1 MADTSF
7 FDKFFSADNN
17 PAIQSLKGL
26 PTDAL
31 EFLRSLEPDKS
42 LPLTVGD
49 KFKQDIYNIP
59 TTVGQGA
66 LGTAEAIDA
75 LLNSD
80 SPIVAGLK
88 DGTISESGVNLDGVD
103 LVQVLGDNLQT
114 NMFPEELINVGPNQR
129 PVLDPSGEGRIKA
142 RPTTMG
148 EFELT
153 GKNLEPYNPIGG
165 LQTIDPELQSE
176 AFGDLEFEL
185 EKEKQRKIDA
195 ENFRKQEEKLTQG
208 GLNSMTIAESDKIN
222 AESKKMTQ
230 EQQEEGFLS
239 AMDDFFE
246 GARGAGPEVPKDRTI
261 AEYKKAFSEATG
273 IDTSGKVDKK
283 DALMAFGLALMQNK
297 AGKNINISKMLT
309 EVGVAGEKALPA
321 LEKAKERARQGALA
335 GGKYALQTQ
344 SSDKAVRAAA
354 EEKML
359 NRDKYWVYKK
369 GTSDKPFEGFNTGQF
384 EDLNKYELD
393 KLMKDP
399 KFQEQYEF
407 VSSNDRMDVL
417 AKREAA
423 YIAAND
429 LGEQWEKSE
438 PVSLIGGKWEEAPEV
453 FQVTSSN
460 IKSNWKGDRSVLKLL
475 GQDAKF
481 TVRQFQSYQED
492 IFKDEKKF
500 DELINNINRGV
511 SIPGQ
516 IGGSIKEFFIG
527 MGISGIDT
535 STPAKAKQALK
546 NFAIDNAT
554 EILKESGKTLS
565 DGDRKLVAQRVGEIS
580 WGNANPELIKRQIK
594 DVYDLIVVKAQ
605 KNLDTAIENLNS
617 NYGIPIS
624 SSSSNSGQSAPTKE
638 EIVEFNKMYGTK
650 FTMETFPKD

>member
-1 MADTSF
+1 M
-7 FDKFFSADNN
+7 
-17 PAIQSLKGL
+17 
-26 PTDAL
+26 
-31 EFLRSLEPDKS
+31 
-42 LPLTVGD
+42 
-49 KFKQDIYNIP
+49 
-59 TTVGQGA
+59 
-66 LGTAEAIDA
+66 
-75 LLNSD
+75 
-80 SPIVAGLK
+80 
-88 DGTISESGVNLDGVD
+88 
-103 LVQVLGDNLQT
+103 
-114 NMFPEELINVGPNQR
+114 
-129 PVLDPSGEGRIKA
+129 PV
-142 RPTTMG
+142 
-148 EFELT
+148 
-153 GKNLEPYNPIGG
+153 
-165 LQTIDPELQSE
+165 
-176 AFGDLEFEL
+176 
-185 EKEKQRKIDA
+185 
-195 ENFRKQEEKLTQG
+195 
-208 GLNSMTIAESDKIN
+208 AESDKVKK
-222 AESKKMTQ
+222 ESAALTKKDA
-230 EQQEEGFLS
+230 EEGFMS

-246 GARGAGPEVPKDRTI
+246 NARGTGPEVPKKRTI
-261 AEYKKAFSEATG
+261 KEYKKAFSEATG
-273 IDTSGKVDKK
+273 IDVSGKVDKS
-283 DALMAFGLALMQNK
+283 AFLMSIGLGLLQNK
-297 AGKNINISKMLT
+297 AGKNFNVSKLL
-309 EVGVAGEKALPA
+309 EASGKAVEEALPA

-384 EDLNKYELD
+384 KDLNKYELD

-399 KFQEQYEF
+399 KFQEQYDF

-475 GQDAKF
+475 GQDAEF

-594 DVYDLIVVKAQ
+594 DEILNAPYLKMVKR
-605 KNLDTAIENLNS
+605 
-617 NYGIPIS
+617 
-624 SSSSNSGQSAPTKE
+624 
-638 EIVEFNKMYGTK
+638 
-650 FTMETFPKD
+650 

>member
-1 MADTSF
+1 MAEESIFDQLK
-7 FDKFFSADNN
+7 DKFSYENIMGLLGEPSAVISEFADSKDRTIPGDVLDQIIQQGKNIVPNIAIGAENTATGIQNILSAD
-17 PAIQSLKGL
+17 S
-26 PTDAL
+26 
-31 EFLRSLEPDKS
+31 S
-42 LPLTVGD
+42 
-49 KFKQDIYNIP
+49 
-59 TTVGQGA
+59 
-66 LGTAEAIDA
+66 
-75 LLNSD
+75 
-80 SPIVAGLK
+80 IVRGLK
-88 DGTISESGVNLDGVD
+88 DGTISEQELLDSGYDFTGID
-103 LVQVLGDNLQT
+103 LADVLPSSEFGPSVPKE
-114 NMFPEELINVGPNQR
+114 FINVPPGQSNIFDPTGQQLFKDKNKDIQDL
-129 PVLDPSGEGRIKA
+129 LDNA
-142 RPTTMG
+142 D
-148 EFELT
+148 ELSDL
-153 GKNLEPYNPIGG
+153 GF
-165 LQTIDPELQSE
+165 IDVTQ
-176 AFGDLEFEL
+176 FDV
-185 EKEKQRKIDA
+185 EKEDKRKIDA
-195 ENFRKQEEKLTQG
+195 QNFRDTETDLVNKLQG
-208 GLNSMTIAESDKIN
+208 GLQSMPVAESDKVKK
-222 AESKKMTQ
+222 ESAALTKKDA
-230 EQQEEGFLS
+230 EEGFMS

-246 GARGAGPEVPKDRTI
+246 NARGTGPEVPKKRTI
-261 AEYKKAFSEATG
+261 KEYKKAFSEATG
-273 IDTSGKVDKK
+273 IDVSGKVDKS
-283 DALMAFGLALMQNK
+283 AFLMSIGLGLLQNK
-297 AGKNINISKMLT
+297 AGKNFNVSKLL
-309 EVGVAGEKALPA
+309 EASGKAVEEALPA

-384 EDLNKYELD
+384 KDLNKYELD

-399 KFQEQYEF
+399 KFQEQYDF

-475 GQDAKF
+475 GQDAEF

-500 DELINNINRGV
+500 DELINNINQGV

-565 DGDRKLVAQRVGEIS
+565 DGDRRLVAQRVGEIS

-617 NYGIPIS
+617 NYGISIS
-624 SSSSNSGQSAPTKE
+624 SSSSNSGQSAPTKA
-638 EIVEFNKMYGTK
+638 EINEFNTMYGTD
-650 FTMETFPKD
+650 FTVETFPKD

>member
-1 MADTSF
+1 MAEESIFDQLK
-7 FDKFFSADNN
+7 DKFSYENIMGLLGEPSAVISEFADSKDRTIPGDVLDQIIQQGKNIVPNIAIGAENTATGIQNILSAD
-17 PAIQSLKGL
+17 S
-26 PTDAL
+26 
-31 EFLRSLEPDKS
+31 S
-42 LPLTVGD
+42 
-49 KFKQDIYNIP
+49 
-59 TTVGQGA
+59 
-66 LGTAEAIDA
+66 
-75 LLNSD
+75 
-80 SPIVAGLK
+80 IVRGLK
-88 DGTISESGVNLDGVD
+88 DGTISEQELLDSGYDFTGID
-103 LVQVLGDNLQT
+103 LADVLPSSEFGPSVPKE
-114 NMFPEELINVGPNQR
+114 FINVPPGQSNIFDPTGQQLFKDKNKDIQDL
-129 PVLDPSGEGRIKA
+129 LDNA
-142 RPTTMG
+142 D
-148 EFELT
+148 ELSDL
-153 GKNLEPYNPIGG
+153 GF
-165 LQTIDPELQSE
+165 IDVTQ
-176 AFGDLEFEL
+176 FDV
-185 EKEKQRKIDA
+185 EKEDKRKIDA
-195 ENFRKQEEKLTQG
+195 QNFRDTETDLVNKLQG
-208 GLNSMTIAESDKIN
+208 GLQSMPVAESDKVKK
-222 AESKKMTQ
+222 ESAALTKKDA
-230 EQQEEGFLS
+230 EEGFMS

-246 GARGAGPEVPKDRTI
+246 NARGTGPEVPKKRTI
-261 AEYKKAFSEATG
+261 KEYKKAFSEATG
-273 IDTSGKVDKK
+273 IDVSGKVDKS
-283 DALMAFGLALMQNK
+283 AFLMSIGLGLLQNK
-297 AGKNINISKMLT
+297 AGKNFNVSKLL
-309 EVGVAGEKALPA
+309 EASGKAVEEALPA

-384 EDLNKYELD
+384 KDLNKYELD

-399 KFQEQYEF
+399 KFQEQYDF

-500 DELINNINRGV
+500 DELINNINQGV

-565 DGDRKLVAQRVGEIS
+565 DGDRRLVAQRVGEIS

-617 NYGIPIS
+617 NYGISIS
-624 SSSSNSGQSAPTKE
+624 SSSSNSGQSAPTKA
-638 EIVEFNKMYGTK
+638 EINEFNTMYGTD
-650 FTMETFPKD
+650 FTVETFPKD

>member
-88 DGTISESGVNLDGVD
+88 DGTISEGDVNLDGVD

-114 NMFPEELINVGPNQR
+114 DMLPEELKNVGPGQMNR
-129 PVLDPSGEGRIKA
+129 FDPTGAGRIKA

-297 AGKNINISKMLT
+297 AGKGLNVGKML
-309 EVGVAGEKALPA
+309 ESVGEAGDKALPA

-354 EEKML
+354 NEKMM

-369 GTSDKPFEGFNTGQF
+369 GTNDKPFEGFETGQF

-393 KLMKDP
+393 KLVKDP
-399 KFQEQYEF
+399 KFQEQYDF
-407 VSSNDRMDVL
+407 ISGKDRFEILKTRAEGIDL
-417 AKREAA
+417 GDEWT
-423 YIAAND
+423 ND
-429 LGEQWEKSE
+429 LKN
-438 PVSLIGGKWEEAPEV
+438 VSLIGGKADDLPSALVVAGHPADANYGGTASARYKLGESKDGVVRRFADYQTEIVANEEKLSLLIE
-453 FQVTSSN
+453 N
-460 IKSNWKGDRSVLKLL
+460 IQAGI
-475 GQDAKF
+475 
-481 TVRQFQSYQED
+481 T
-492 IFKDEKKF
+492 
-500 DELINNINRGV
+500 
-511 SIPGQ
+511 IPGQ
-516 IGGSIKEFFIG
+516 LYSKVKQLGKSFG
-527 MGISGIDT
+527 MPVDT
-535 STPAKAKQALK
+535 SSVASAQQSLA
-546 NFAIDNAT
+546 NIAIDNVL
-554 EILKESGKTLS
+554 EILKESGRTISEGERTRVEK
-565 DGDRKLVAQRVGEIS
+565 RVGDIDMS
-580 WGNANPELIKRQIK
+580 LAGSDPELVLNQVRY
-594 DVYDLIVVKAQ
+594 VYNMVVTSPQRDLDNALEGFK
-605 KNLDTAIENLNS
+605 ENFGYS
-617 NYGIPIS
+617 IS
-624 SSSSNSGQSAPTKE
+624 GGSNSTLPTEQELEQVNALRKSRGE
-638 EIVEFNKMYGTK
+638 EPL
-650 FTMETFPKD
+650 TMESY

>member
-1 MADTSF
+1 MAEESIFDQLK
-7 FDKFFSADNN
+7 DKFSYENIMGLLGEPSAVISEFADSKDRTIPGDVLDQIIQQGKNIVPNIAIGAENTATGIQNILSAD
-17 PAIQSLKGL
+17 S
-26 PTDAL
+26 
-31 EFLRSLEPDKS
+31 S
-42 LPLTVGD
+42 
-49 KFKQDIYNIP
+49 
-59 TTVGQGA
+59 
-66 LGTAEAIDA
+66 
-75 LLNSD
+75 
-80 SPIVAGLK
+80 IVRGLK
-88 DGTISESGVNLDGVD
+88 DGTISEQELLDSGYDFTGID
-103 LVQVLGDNLQT
+103 LADVLPSSEFGPSVPKE
-114 NMFPEELINVGPNQR
+114 FINVPPGQSNIFDPTGQQLFKDKNKDIQDL
-129 PVLDPSGEGRIKA
+129 LDNA
-142 RPTTMG
+142 D
-148 EFELT
+148 ELSDL
-153 GKNLEPYNPIGG
+153 GF
-165 LQTIDPELQSE
+165 IDVTQ
-176 AFGDLEFEL
+176 FDV
-185 EKEKQRKIDA
+185 EKEDKRKIDA
-195 ENFRKQEEKLTQG
+195 QNFRDTETDLVNNLQG
-208 GLNSMTIAESDKIN
+208 GLQSMPVAESDKVKK
-222 AESKKMTQ
+222 ESAALTKKDA
-230 EQQEEGFLS
+230 EEGFMS

-246 GARGAGPEVPKDRTI
+246 NARGTGPEVPKKRTI
-261 AEYKKAFSEATG
+261 KEYKKAFSEATG
-273 IDTSGKVDKK
+273 IDVSGKVDKS
-283 DALMAFGLALMQNK
+283 AFLMSIGLGLLQNK
-297 AGKNINISKMLT
+297 AGKNFNVSKLL
-309 EVGVAGEKALPA
+309 EASGKAVEEALPA

-384 EDLNKYELD
+384 KDLNKYELD

-399 KFQEQYEF
+399 KFQEQYDF

-500 DELINNINRGV
+500 DELINNINQGV

-617 NYGIPIS
+617 NYGISIS
-624 SSSSNSGQSAPTKE
+624 SSSSNSGQSAPTKA
-638 EIVEFNKMYGTK
+638 EINEFNTMYGTD
-650 FTMETFPKD
+650 FTVETFPKD

>member
-1 MADTSF
+1 MAEESIFDQLK
-7 FDKFFSADNN
+7 DKFSYENIMGLLGEPSAVISEFADSKDRTIPGDVLDQIIQQGKNIVPNIAIGAENTATGIQNILSAD
-17 PAIQSLKGL
+17 S
-26 PTDAL
+26 
-31 EFLRSLEPDKS
+31 S
-42 LPLTVGD
+42 
-49 KFKQDIYNIP
+49 
-59 TTVGQGA
+59 
-66 LGTAEAIDA
+66 
-75 LLNSD
+75 
-80 SPIVAGLK
+80 IVRGLK
-88 DGTISESGVNLDGVD
+88 DGTISEQELLDSGYDFTGID
-103 LVQVLGDNLQT
+103 LADVLPSSEFGPSVPKE
-114 NMFPEELINVGPNQR
+114 FINVPPGQSNIFDPTGQQLFKDKNKDIQDL
-129 PVLDPSGEGRIKA
+129 LDNA
-142 RPTTMG
+142 D
-148 EFELT
+148 ELSDL
-153 GKNLEPYNPIGG
+153 GF
-165 LQTIDPELQSE
+165 IDVTQ
-176 AFGDLEFEL
+176 FDV
-185 EKEKQRKIDA
+185 EKEDKRKIDA
-195 ENFRKQEEKLTQG
+195 QNFRDTETDLVNKLQG
-208 GLNSMTIAESDKIN
+208 GLQSMPVAESDKVKK
-222 AESKKMTQ
+222 ESAALTKKDA
-230 EQQEEGFLS
+230 EEGFMS

-246 GARGAGPEVPKDRTI
+246 NARGTGPEVPKKRTI
-261 AEYKKAFSEATG
+261 KEYKKAFSEATG
-273 IDTSGKVDKK
+273 IDVSGKVDKS
-283 DALMAFGLALMQNK
+283 AFLMSIGLGLLQNK
-297 AGKNINISKMLT
+297 AGKNFNVSKLL
-309 EVGVAGEKALPA
+309 EASGKAVEEALPA

-384 EDLNKYELD
+384 KDLNKYELD

-399 KFQEQYEF
+399 KFQEQYDF

-500 DELINNINRGV
+500 DELINNINQGV

-565 DGDRKLVAQRVGEIS
+565 DGDRRLVAQRVGEIS

-624 SSSSNSGQSAPTKE
+624 SSSSNSGQSAPTKA
-638 EIVEFNKMYGTK
+638 EINEFNTMYGTD
-650 FTMETFPKD
+650 FTVETFPKD

>member
-1 MADTSF
+1 MAEESIFDQLK
-7 FDKFFSADNN
+7 DKFSYENIMGLLGEPSAVISEFADSKDRTIPGDVLDQIIQQGKNIVPNIAIGAENTATGIQNILSAD
-17 PAIQSLKGL
+17 S
-26 PTDAL
+26 
-31 EFLRSLEPDKS
+31 S
-42 LPLTVGD
+42 
-49 KFKQDIYNIP
+49 
-59 TTVGQGA
+59 
-66 LGTAEAIDA
+66 
-75 LLNSD
+75 
-80 SPIVAGLK
+80 IVRGLK
-88 DGTISESGVNLDGVD
+88 DGTISEQELLDSGYDFTGID
-103 LVQVLGDNLQT
+103 LADVLPSSEFGPSVPKE
-114 NMFPEELINVGPNQR
+114 FINVPPGQSNIFDPTGQQLFKDKNKDIQDL
-129 PVLDPSGEGRIKA
+129 LDNA
-142 RPTTMG
+142 D
-148 EFELT
+148 ELSDL
-153 GKNLEPYNPIGG
+153 GF
-165 LQTIDPELQSE
+165 IDVTQ
-176 AFGDLEFEL
+176 FDVD
-185 EKEKQRKIDA
+185 KEDKRKIDA
-195 ENFRKQEEKLTQG
+195 QNFRDTETDLVNKLQG
-208 GLNSMTIAESDKIN
+208 GLQSMPVAESDKVKK
-222 AESKKMTQ
+222 ESAALTKKDA
-230 EQQEEGFLS
+230 EEGFMS

-246 GARGAGPEVPKDRTI
+246 NARGTGPEVPKKRTI
-261 AEYKKAFSEATG
+261 KEYKKAFSEATG
-273 IDTSGKVDKK
+273 IDVSGKVDKS
-283 DALMAFGLALMQNK
+283 AFLMSIGLGLLQNK
-297 AGKNINISKMLT
+297 AGKNFNVSKLL
-309 EVGVAGEKALPA
+309 EASGKAVEEALPA

-407 VSSNDRMDVL
+407 ISSNDRMDVL

>member
-1 MADTSF
+1 MADTSYFDRF
-7 FDKFFSADNN
+7 FNSENN
-17 PAIQSLKGL
+17 PAIESLKGL
-26 PTDAL
+26 PSGILDTLNGLDAATL
-31 EFLRSLEPDKS
+31 EYLESLEQDNSIPLTMRDQIGQNLGNTVPKFVDFGLDTGENIQKSIDEFLS
-42 LPLTVGD
+42 GD
-49 KFKQDIYNIP
+49 S
-59 TTVGQGA
+59 TTV
-66 LGTAEAIDA
+66 
-75 LLNSD
+75 S
-80 SPIVAGLK
+80 GLK
-88 DGTISESGVNLDGVD
+88 DGSIKEGDVDLTGID
-103 LVQVLGDNLQT
+103 LVQVLGDN
-114 NMFPEELINVGPNQR
+114 FGPSVPEEFKNVGPGQMNR
-129 PVLDPSGEGRIKA
+129 FDP
-142 RPTTMG
+142 
-148 EFELT
+148 T
-153 GKNLEPYNPIGG
+153 GDNRSKSV
-165 LQTIDPELQSE
+165 ELQKQIDALGTVGGRGEMVEGPEERANYIEKKRGEAAE
-176 AFGDLEFEL
+176 AFRAQ
-185 EKEKQRKIDA
+185 EKQLVDS
-195 ENFRKQEEKLTQG
+195 QG
-208 GLNSMTIAESDKIN
+208 GLNSMSIAESDSIV
-222 AESKKMTQ
+222 Q
-230 EQQEEGFLS
+230 DGFIA

-246 GARGAGPEVPKDRTI
+246 GARGAGPEVPKKRTI

-273 IDTSGKVDKK
+273 VDTSGKVDKSH
-283 DALMAFGLALMQNK
+283 ALMAMGLALMQNK
-297 AGKNINISKMLT
+297 GGNIFT
-309 EVGVAGEKALPA
+309 EIGIAGEKALPA